1 MCPFG
6 LSRPFSTQIHSSTL
20 NHVGSPIQSATHP
33 MPRELPYVPWSPLVR
48 HRGKRTWS
56 SCPGRISQDYSIQQ
70 TPFFLYL
77 GPELITSLL
86 EEERVRSVPPG
97 SKSGST
103 DAKMHLQELCQP
115 MQSYCVST
123 TPSSLA
129 CHIGQTPSPPQCLVA
144 LVVHLDHRNLNL
156 YLARGSA
163 SFLPRTFLFSL
174 VTLAASEGPT

>member
-48 HRGKRTWS
+48 HRGKRTWP

-70 TPFFLYL
+70 TPFFPYP
-77 GPELITSLL
+77 GPELITSPL

-97 SKSGST
+97 SKSDST
-103 DAKMHLQELCQP
+103 DANCTFR
-115 MQSYCVST
+115 SYPCPWSYIQALGPWCVST
-123 TPSSLA
+123 NAIQPGL
-129 CHIGQTPSPPQCLVA
+129 SPWPGSQSPQCLGA
-144 LVVHLDHRNLNL
+144 MFHLDH
-156 YLARGSA
+156 
-163 SFLPRTFLFSL
+163 
-174 VTLAASEGPT
+174 